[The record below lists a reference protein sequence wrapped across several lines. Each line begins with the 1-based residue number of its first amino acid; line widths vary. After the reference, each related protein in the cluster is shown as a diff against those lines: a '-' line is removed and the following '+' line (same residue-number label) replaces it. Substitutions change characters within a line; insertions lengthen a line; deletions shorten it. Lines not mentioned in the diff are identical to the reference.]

1 MEFVFVVLFGIALG
15 SFGNVLIF
23 RIPKNISIV
32 MPSSFCPKC
41 KKSLQWR
48 DKIPIFSYV
57 FLRGKS
63 RCCGNWIPFW
73 YCLSEILGGIFALFS
88 FYYYGI
94 FGIVCFLLLLNFYV
108 LSVIDWQFF
117 EIPDSLNFLNLA
129 FAVVFGGLF
138 GEAKWLLDSWV
149 ESFVCA
155 FLFMG
160 IASFLR
166 LFVGSIFK
174 KEVLGEGDIIVFGAL
189 GASLGIFG
197 GSLATLFASGYAL
210 VFMLFARKSLV
221 PFVPFLFIGFLSV
234 MGLMSLKFL

>member
-1 MEFVFVVLFGIALG
+1 MLKAAEK
-15 SFGNVLIF
+15 
-23 RIPKNISIV
+23 RP
-32 MPSSFCPKC
+32 
-41 KKSLQWR
+41 
-48 DKIPIFSYV
+48 
-57 FLRGKS
+57 
-63 RCCGNWIPFW
+63 
-73 YCLSEILGGIFALFS
+73 
-88 FYYYGI
+88 
-94 FGIVCFLLLLNFYV
+94 
-108 LSVIDWQFF
+108 
-117 EIPDSLNFLNLA
+117 